1 MNPNTGSSTGMAA
14 LVQQARADL
23 AARLAIPPDAIT
35 VKSEQEVEWPDSSLG
50 CPKPGMMYA
59 QMITPGVLI
68 VLEAN
73 GKTYEYHGSRVRVS
87 LCEK

>member
-1 MNPNTGSSTGMAA
+1 MNPNSVMSP
-14 LVQQARADL
+14 LVQQARTDL
-23 AARLAIPPDAIT
+23 AARLGVTPDAIV
-35 VKSEQEVEWPDSSLG
+35 VKSSQETEWPDASLG
-50 CPKPGMMYA
+50 CPKPGRMYA

-73 GKTYEYHGSRVRVS
+73 GKTYEYHGSMRQVT